1 MDNKFKPYV
10 SPETNMLEFTGRAI
24 VIGLVMAVVLGAAN
38 AYLGLKAGM
47 TIAATYPAA
56 VIGMALL
63 RLYKNKGTIL
73 EENIARTI
81 GSIGESVAAGAIF
94 TLPAFI
100 ISGSW
105 KDFSGQNYWIAFA
118 ILLLGGLFGVLFVT
132 VLRRVMV
139 EDHDLPFPESVAASE
154 IHKAGRE
161 GGQGAIVLLQAMG
174 IGAVIQALKS
184 FKVFAET
191 WEKFIPFSPSGVEL
205 ALKDGVPKHA
215 VNGTGGILASSP
227 GVSPSF
233 MGVGFII
240 GPVLASLNFSGGLL
254 AWGLFVP
261 LIMWLLGPQLADYI
275 TASGGN
281 PSSDMGTMAFQVWKF
296 IVRPI
301 AIGGMLVSAVYTL
314 YNMRNNLIVG
324 LQRAIRDISK
334 ISGDSK
340 EKVRTEEDINFKQ
353 VLGMLIVASCATG
366 YIFYLFTHNPI
377 HAIAATVM
385 MFVLGFFFAAVSGYL
400 VGLIGSSN
408 NPISG
413 LTIATIVIVAS
424 IMTWCFK
431 AQGSEGVMAVLGVAA
446 VVCVT
451 AAVAGEMFQDLK
463 VGHIL
468 GGTPYRMQW
477 GDIMGIIPSAF
488 AMVFVI
494 GALQTSDINYALNN
508 HLDPSLYGLGG
519 KNLAAPQAGLM
530 AMLAQGIV
538 GGNMTWGLII
548 IGAFMGIAFI
558 LIKVKSP
565 MLVSVGMYLPFE
577 TTAAIF
583 LGGIVKWIVDLWLN
597 KQQITDKIK
606 EKVENTGVLTASGL
620 IAGEALMGLFFAFY
634 GLTGKAIPAVFATPS
649 FIPSIVVL
657 GIIGFV
663 LAIYPINDVKKIL
676 ASKDNSKKEDK
687 SSDTEETKEKKS
699 KSKKES
705 SKKSVEEDEDAEE
718 EVIDF
723 EKEDEDKEKKS
734 SEKVELDKE
743 SKKDKHEEES
753 KSSDEP
759 VKKSKKKKKSKR

>member
-10 SPETNMLEFTGRAI
+10 SPETNMLEFTPRAI
-24 VIGLVMAVVLGAAN
+24 IIGLFMAVILGAAN

-56 VIGMALL
+56 VIGMAIL
-63 RLYKNKGTIL
+63 RILPGKKGTIL

-100 ISGSW
+100 ISSSW
-105 KDFSGQNYWIAFA
+105 KDFDGVNFWISSA
-118 ILLLGGLFGVLFVT
+118 ILILGGLFGVLFVT

-161 GGQGAIVLLQAMG
+161 GGGGATVLLQAMG
-174 IGAVIQALKS
+174 IGAFIQMLKS

-191 WEKFIPFSPSGVEL
+191 WETFIPFSKSSVSL
-205 ALKDGVPKHA
+205 ALKDGVPTHT
-215 VNGTGGILASSP
+215 VNATGGILASTP
-227 GVSPSF
+227 GVNPSF

-261 LIMWLLGPQLADYI
+261 LIMWLLGPQLNDYI
-275 TASGGN
+275 LASGGN
-281 PSSDMGTMAFQVWKF
+281 PSSDMGVMAFQVWKV

-314 YNMRNNLIVG
+314 YNMRNSLITG
-324 LQRAIRDISK
+324 LVRAVNDLKKVSSSEAKNK
-334 ISGDSK
+334 I
-340 EKVRTEEDINFKQ
+340 RTEEDINFGI
-353 VLGMLIVASCATG
+353 VLVILIVASILTGCIFFYFTQNILQALATT
-366 YIFYLFTHNPI
+366 L
-377 HAIAATVM
+377 M
-385 MFVLGFFFAAVSGYL
+385 MFILGFFFAAVSGYL

-424 IMTWCFK
+424 VMTF
-431 AQGSEGVMAVLGVAA
+431 ALGANGREGVMAVLGVAA

-468 GGTPYRMQW
+468 GGTPHRMQW
-477 GDIMGIIPSAF
+477 GDIMGIIPSAI
-488 AMVFVI
+488 AMVLVI
-494 GALQTSDINYALNN
+494 GALQTSDINYANN
-508 HLDPSLYGLGG
+508 AGLDPSLYGLGG

-558 LIKVKSP
+558 LVKVKSP

-583 LGGIVKWIVDLWLN
+583 LGGLVKWGVDLWIN
-597 KQQITDKIK
+597 KQKITDKMK

-620 IAGEALMGLFFAFY
+620 IAGEALMGLCFAFY
-634 GLTGKAIPAVFATPS
+634 GLTGKAVPAVFAHPS
-649 FIPSIVVL
+649 FWPSIFVL
-657 GIIGFV
+657 GAIGFV
-663 LAIYPINDVKKIL
+663 LAKYPINDVKKFL
-676 ASKDNSKKEDK
+676 ASKDDGDK
-687 SSDTEETKEKKS
+687 SSEEIEDTEDDND
-699 KSKKES
+699 
-705 SKKSVEEDEDAEE
+705 EEA
-718 EVIDF
+718 IDL
-723 EKEDEDKEKKS
+723 EKEDEEKAEKKS
-734 SEKVELDKE
+734 SKKVELEKE
-743 SKKDKHEEES
+743 DT
-753 KSSDEP
+753 SSDDSS
-759 VKKSKKKKKSKR
+759 KSKKKKKRNKK

>member
-10 SPETNMLEFTGRAI
+10 SPETNMLEFTLRAI

-56 VIGMALL
+56 VIGMAIL
-63 RLYKNKGTIL
+63 RLFKNKGTIL

-105 KDFSGQNYWIAFA
+105 KDFSGANYWIAFS
-118 ILLLGGLFGVLFVT
+118 ILLLGGFFGVLFVT

-174 IGAVIQALKS
+174 IGALIQALKS

-324 LQRAIRDISK
+324 LQRAIRDITK

-353 VLGMLIVASCATG
+353 VLLMLVLASCATG
-366 YIFYLFTHNPI
+366 YIFYLFTHNPV

-468 GGTPYRMQW
+468 GGTPHRMQW
-477 GDIMGIIPSAF
+477 GDIMGIIPSAL

-494 GALQTSDINYALNN
+494 GALQTSDINYAINN

-597 KQQITDKIK
+597 TQQITDKMK

-634 GLTGKAIPAVFATPS
+634 GLTGKAIPAVFEHPS

-663 LAIYPINDVKKIL
+663 LAIYPINDVKKML
-676 ASKDNSKKEDK
+676 ASIGSDKKEDK

-705 SKKSVEEDEDAEE
+705 SKKSVEEDEDDEE

-723 EKEDEDKEKKS
+723 EKEEEEKKS
-734 SEKVELDKE
+734 SKKVELDKE

-759 VKKSKKKKKSKR
+759 SKKSKKKKKSKK

>member
-10 SPETNMLEFTGRAI
+10 SPETNMLEFTVRAGA
-24 VIGLVMAVVLGAAN
+24 IGLVMAVILGAAN

-56 VIGMALL
+56 VIGMAIL
-63 RLYKNKGTIL
+63 RLFRNKGTIL

-100 ISGSW
+100 ISKSW
-105 KDFSGQNYWIAFA
+105 NNFDGPNYWTAVA
-118 ILLLGGLFGVLFVT
+118 ILILGGFFGVLFVT

-174 IGAVIQALKS
+174 IGALIQALKS
-184 FKVFAET
+184 FKLFAET

-261 LIMWLLGPQLADYI
+261 LIMWLLGPQLAEYI
-275 TASGGN
+275 TASGGH
-281 PSSDMGTMAFQVWKF
+281 PTADMGTMAFQVWKF

-324 LQRAIRDISK
+324 IQRAIRDISK

-340 EKVRTEEDINFKQ
+340 DKIRTEEDINFKH
-353 VLGMLIVASCATG
+353 VLVMLVLASIATG

-446 VVCVT
+446 VVCVA

-477 GDIMGIIPSAF
+477 GDIMGIIPSAL

-494 GALQTSDINYALNN
+494 GALQTSDVTNAKLAG
-508 HLDPSLYGLGG
+508 LDPNLYGLGG

-597 KQQITDKIK
+597 KQQITDKMK

-620 IAGEALMGLFFAFY
+620 IAGEALMGLCFAFY
-634 GLTGKAIPAVFATPS
+634 GLTGKAVPAFFAKPS
-649 FIPSIVVL
+649 FIPSIIVL

-663 LAIYPINDVKKIL
+663 LAIYPINDVKKML
-676 ASKDNSKKEDK
+676 ASGDKKADKKEDK
-687 SSDTEETKEKKS
+687 KADK
-699 KSKKES
+699 
-705 SKKSVEEDEDAEE
+705 DEDKDEE
-718 EVIDF
+718 EIDF
-723 EKEDEDKEKKS
+723 EKEEKTEKKS
-734 SEKVELDKE
+734 SKKVESDK
-743 SKKDKHEEES
+743 ES

-759 VKKSKKKKKSKR
+759 VKKIKKKKRLKK

>member
-1 MDNKFKPYV
+1 
-10 SPETNMLEFTGRAI
+10 
-24 VIGLVMAVVLGAAN
+24 MAVKIIETEKGEIVKTN
-38 AYLGLKAGM
+38 RQVK
-47 TIAATYPAA
+47 TER
-56 VIGMALL
+56 LL
-63 RLYKNKGTIL
+63 RKAQKY
-73 EENIARTI
+73 
-81 GSIGESVAAGAIF
+81 
-94 TLPAFI
+94 
-100 ISGSW
+100 IS
-105 KDFSGQNYWIAFA
+105 
-118 ILLLGGLFGVLFVT
+118 
-132 VLRRVMV
+132 
-139 EDHDLPFPESVAASE
+139 
-154 IHKAGRE
+154 
-161 GGQGAIVLLQAMG
+161 
-174 IGAVIQALKS
+174 
-184 FKVFAET
+184 
-191 WEKFIPFSPSGVEL
+191 
-205 ALKDGVPKHA
+205 
-215 VNGTGGILASSP
+215 
-227 GVSPSF
+227 
-233 MGVGFII
+233 
-240 GPVLASLNFSGGLL
+240 
-254 AWGLFVP
+254 
-261 LIMWLLGPQLADYI
+261 
-275 TASGGN
+275 
-281 PSSDMGTMAFQVWKF
+281 
-296 IVRPI
+296 
-301 AIGGMLVSAVYTL
+301 
-314 YNMRNNLIVG
+314 
-324 LQRAIRDISK
+324 
-334 ISGDSK
+334 
-340 EKVRTEEDINFKQ
+340 
-353 VLGMLIVASCATG
+353 
-366 YIFYLFTHNPI
+366 
-377 HAIAATVM
+377 IAATVM

-468 GGTPYRMQW
+468 GGTPHRMQW
-477 GDIMGIIPSAF
+477 GDIMGIIPSAL

-494 GALQTSDINYALNN
+494 GALQTSDINYAINN

-538 GGNMTWGLII
+538 GGNMTWGLTI

-597 KQQITDKIK
+597 KQQITDKMK

-634 GLTGKAIPAVFATPS
+634 GLTGKAIPAVFEHPS

-663 LAIYPINDVKKIL
+663 LAIYPINDVKKML
-676 ASKDNSKKEDK
+676 ASIGSDKKEDK

-705 SKKSVEEDEDAEE
+705 SKKSVEEDEDDEE

-723 EKEDEDKEKKS
+723 EKEEEEKKS
-734 SEKVELDKE
+734 SKKVELDKE

-759 VKKSKKKKKSKR
+759 SKKSKKKKKSKK

>member
-10 SPETNMLEFTGRAI
+10 SPETNMLEFTIRAGI
-24 VIGLVMAVVLGAAN
+24 IGLVMAVVLGAAN

-56 VIGMALL
+56 VIGMAIL
-63 RLYKNKGTIL
+63 RLFKNKGTIL

-100 ISGSW
+100 ISKSW
-105 KDFSGQNYWIAFA
+105 DNFDGPNYWTAVA
-118 ILLLGGLFGVLFVT
+118 ILILGGLFGVLFVT

-184 FKVFAET
+184 FKLFAET

-205 ALKDGVPKHA
+205 ALKEGVPKHA

-261 LIMWLLGPQLADYI
+261 LIMWLLGPQLTDYI
-275 TASGGN
+275 TASGGH
-281 PSSDMGTMAFQVWKF
+281 PTADMGTMAFQVWKF

-324 LQRAIRDISK
+324 IQRAMKDISK

-340 EKVRTEEDINFKQ
+340 DKVRTEEDINFRH
-353 VLGMLIVASCATG
+353 VLVMLVLASCATG
-366 YIFYLFTHNPI
+366 YIFYLFTHNPV

-385 MFVLGFFFAAVSGYL
+385 MFILGFFFAAVSGYL

-424 IMTWCFK
+424 IMTWCFNAK
-431 AQGSEGVMAVLGVAA
+431 GEEGVMAVLGVAA

-468 GGTPYRMQW
+468 GGTPHRMQW
-477 GDIMGIIPSAF
+477 GDIMGIIPSAL

-494 GALQTSDINYALNN
+494 GALQTSDINYAINN

-597 KQQITDKIK
+597 KQQITDKMK

-620 IAGEALMGLFFAFY
+620 IAGEALMGLCFAFY
-634 GLTGKAIPAVFATPS
+634 GLSGKAVPAFFKEPS
-649 FIPSIVVL
+649 FIPSIIVL

-663 LAIYPINDVKKIL
+663 LAIYPINDVKKML
-676 ASKDNSKKEDK
+676 TSADKKEGKSPKKSVKKEDK
-687 SSDTEETKEKKS
+687 DDEEEEINFETEEKT
-699 KSKKES
+699 
-705 SKKSVEEDEDAEE
+705 
-718 EVIDF
+718 
-723 EKEDEDKEKKS
+723 EKKS
-734 SEKVELDKE
+734 SNKVENE
-743 SKKDKHEEES
+743 N
-753 KSSDEP
+753 SSDDVEKAK
-759 VKKSKKKKKSKR
+759 KKSKKKSKKKIK